1 MSRVAEL
8 IDLIVQGKNAEA
20 SDVLNAELLNRSY
33 QGINDIKPEVA
44 SNYFAPVVDM
54 TDPNNIT
61 IEEPPQ
67 PEEVT
72 QDDTD

>member
-20 SDVLNAELLNRSY
+20 SDVLNNELLNRSY
-33 QGINDIKPEVA
+33 QAINDLKPEVA

-54 TDPNNIT
+54 TDPDNIT

-67 PEEVT
+67 PEEV
-72 QDDTD
+72 QDETD